1 MKIKRF
7 EASSMSDALRMV
19 KKDFG
24 EEAVILSAKTVS
36 KSNRI
41 FGKRS
46 GGKVIVTAAI
56 DDALPQTETKSSETS
71 DQWQLPDL
79 SDVLQ
84 EASQK
89 PLESNRTILERF
101 TPITRT
107 GKQKLGPKLVRL
119 MSESKNATEPSKK
132 SVDMTLYP
140 FLSGQGLDEEL
151 ASELAALAEEML
163 PSESTESE
171 QIEALA
177 QVIETKSWIAA
188 SVHHRAKDRR
198 IVVLVGPGGAGKTAT
213 AAKLAAHAIL
223 SLEHTV
229 AFLSLDNQRV
239 GGTDELARLAA
250 VMGLELEVAMDP
262 GEVSAAMQRMAQAQ
276 LIVVDTPGL
285 VPDDTAGRARLE
297 QMIAALPDPEVHLL
311 INAGC
316 QEGVISR
323 AVRFYKALGVD
334 RLLPTHL
341 DWNEQIGPFVNQLSR
356 YTFPMTYLGSGI
368 RVPEDLHPATCRN
381 LAMRLLGLVPEETQT
396 SEPDPEVTV
405 VRRRMALD
413 EAGPKYVANRN
424 SDIFHQTDC
433 KSVQR
438 ISEANALMFKD
449 SNEALAQGFKPC
461 RMCCSEHIVLKPID
475 RLARTRYAGSRN

>member
-36 KSNRI
+36 KSSRI

-56 DDALPQTETKSSETS
+56 DEALPGTEAKNSETS
-71 DQWQLPDL
+71 GQWQLPDL
-79 SDVLQ
+79 SDVLP
-84 EASQK
+84 EASPK
-89 PLESNRTILERF
+89 PLDANRTILERF

-119 MSESKNATEPSKK
+119 MSESKNITEQSKK

-151 ASELAALAEEML
+151 ASELAALTEEML
-163 PSESTESE
+163 SPESSQGE

-177 QVIETKSWIAA
+177 QVIET
-188 SVHHRAKDRR
+188 RAWVAPTTQLGIKNRR
-198 IVVLVGPGGAGKTAT
+198 VVVLVGPGGAGKTAT

-223 SLEHTV
+223 SLEQTV
-229 AFLSLDNQRV
+229 ALLSLDNQRV
-239 GGTDELARLAA
+239 GGTDELARFAA
-250 VMGLELEVAMDP
+250 VMGLDLEVAMDP
-262 GEVSAAMQRMAQAQ
+262 GEVSTAMERMAQAQ

-285 VPDDTAGRARLE
+285 VPDDTAGRSRLE

-316 QEGVISR
+316 QERVISK
-323 AVRFYKALGVD
+323 AVHFYKALGVD

-356 YTFPMTYLGSGI
+356 FTFPMTYLGSGI
-368 RVPEDLHPATCRN
+368 RVPEDLHTASSRN
-381 LAMRLLGLVPEETQT
+381 LAMRLLGLVPEEAKV
-396 SEPDPEVTV
+396 SEPDPEVMV
-405 VRRRMALD
+405 VPRRMALG
-413 EAGPKYVANRN
+413 EARPKYVANRN

-438 ISEANALMFKD
+438 ISEANALIFKD
-449 SNEALAQGFKPC
+449 SNEALVQGFKPC
-461 RMCCSEHIVLKPID
+461 RMCCSEHIVHKPID